1 MSRFEQLFSVSDKVA
16 LVTGAGTGI
25 GRQIA
30 STLAS
35 AGAKVVCAARNLER
49 LEQVSAEIRAAG
61 GDAIAIAVDVGS
73 TASVEH
79 LFDQADQAYGPV
91 NVLVNCAAQ
100 DDYGLF
106 PDIRDENWEN
116 LVNIN
121 LSGTMRTCRS
131 FARRLMEAK
140 QGGSIINISSIV
152 GAAVMPGVPTYC
164 TLKGATNQLTRSMAV
179 DMFGHNIRVNALA
192 PGYFHTEM
200 TAPLWTSEAGQ
211 AAVARH
217 PLKRVGHVEELD
229 GPVLFLASDASSH
242 VNGIVLNVDA
252 GHSVQLH

>member
-1 MSRFEQLFSVSDKVA
+1 MSRFEQLFSVSGKVA
-16 LVTGAGTGI
+16 VVTGAGTGI

-35 AGAKVVCAARNLER
+35 AGAKVVCTARNLER
-49 LEQVSAEIRAAG
+49 LEQVSAQIRAAG
-61 GDAIAIAVDVGS
+61 GTAMAIAVDVGS
-73 TASVEH
+73 TASVER
-79 LFDQADQAYGPV
+79 LFDEAEKAYGPV

-106 PDIRDENWEN
+106 PGIKDENWEN
-116 LVNIN
+116 LININ

-131 FARRLMEAK
+131 FARRLIDVK

-152 GAAVMPGVPTYC
+152 GAAVLPGLPTYC

-192 PGYFHTEM
+192 PGYFNTEM
-200 TAPLWTSEAGQ
+200 TEPMWSSEAGQ
-211 AAVARH
+211 AAIARH
-217 PLKRVGHVEELD
+217 PLKRLGNVEELD

-252 GHSVQLH
+252 GHSTQLH